1 MIEPMTEP
9 SAHRVALTDL
19 SRELMQRTFQT
30 QLPALPFSRDLFL
43 LETHV
48 AGLAHYQIA
57 SVQDLLVVGLPLL
70 LQREP
75 CNAHDDLAIEVLT
88 QGRVKLGY
96 VPKNR
101 NPVLARLM
109 DAGKLI
115 VAEVASVGTWDG
127 WGQDTVE
134 VRLCISLRE

>member
-1 MIEPMTEP
+1 MAA
-9 SAHRVALTDL
+9 SATSLIPIGDL

-30 QLPALPFSRDLFL
+30 NVPALPFTRDLFL

-48 AGLAHYQIA
+48 AGLAHYQVEL
-57 SVQDLLVVGLPLL
+57 VQSQMVAGVALL

-75 CNAHDDLAIEVLT
+75 GNAHDELAIEVLT
-88 QGRVKLGY
+88 TGRVKLGY

-109 DAGKLI
+109 DAGKLLT
-115 VAEVASVGTWDG
+115 AEVCTVGTWEG
-127 WGQDTVE
+127 WGTSSLE
-134 VRLCISLRE
+134 LRMRISLRE

>member
-1 MIEPMTEP
+1 MADTATSLIPIG
-9 SAHRVALTDL
+9 DL

-30 QLPALPFSRDLFL
+30 HVPALPFARDLFL
-43 LETHV
+43 IETHV
-48 AGLAHYQIA
+48 AGLAHYQVE
-57 SVQDLLVVGLPLL
+57 SVKNLLVAGAALL

-75 CNAHDDLAIEVLT
+75 GNEHDELAIEVLT
-88 QGRVKLGY
+88 PERAKLGY

-109 DAGKLI
+109 DAGKLLT
-115 VAEVASVGTWDG
+115 AQVASIGTWDG
-127 WGQDTVE
+127 WGPDTIE